1 MSHLSLSTA
10 LRAIV
15 TLGVAGLIAAGP
27 QGAASAAVDR
37 TCGSGKFC
45 VYKHSPFQIDDPG
58 DYMYKADAANN
69 DWTAAWDYV
78 VNQDSSW
85 WNRWTVDVHVY
96 DHNFFASG
104 WTVCVPAATAI
115 SYNAY
120 GNDDGMSHKWNGS
133 SC

>member
-1 MSHLSLSTA
+1 MSQLSRSIVLKV
-10 LRAIV
+10 IV
-15 TLGVAGLIAAGP
+15 TVGLAGLIAAGT
-27 QGAASAAVDR
+27 QGAASATDR
-37 TCGSGKFC
+37 TCGAGKFC

-69 DWTAAWDYV
+69 DWTAAWDFV

-85 WNRWTVDVHVY
+85 TNHWTVAVHVY
-96 DHNFFASG
+96 DHNFYASG
-104 WTVCVPAATAI
+104 WTVCVPAATSI
-115 SYNAY
+115 SYNAF